1 MSNELITQESYAIID
16 WKNTQ
21 TLTEIKKICSQTPLS
36 DVEFSCFVALGKS
49 TGLNPF
55 LREMWAVKYGNS
67 AAQIFVGRDGYRKA
81 AQKNPQ
87 YDYHQSEAVYSNDDF
102 KVCNGE
108 INHSYGM
115 QDRGELI
122 GAYCIV
128 KRHGS
133 SRPIYTY
140 VALKE
145 YDTKQSVWKTKP
157 ATMIKKVAEAQ
168 GLRAAFQEQLGGTYA
183 EEEEYTREPKKVVG
197 NYPPEMSTI
206 DRIKQSYATRKGT
219 SNESMLD
226 NKQDMC
232 NIFEG
237 ETIENTIETNENV
250 IPSYVVETGIKE
262 NKSVNKD
269 RKSEKCTKEQIV
281 KIEGLSYMCDFPPE
295 RLRKALNHYGV
306 AILPELSSDQAEDFI
321 SILEKEDT
329 KNV

>member
-1 MSNELITQESYAIID
+1 MSNELITQETYAIID
-16 WKNTQ
+16 WKNAQ

-140 VALKE
+140 VSLKE

-206 DRIKQSYATRKGT
+206 ERVKQSYSTRKGN
-219 SNESMLD
+219 SDEHMSGNE
-226 NKQDMC
+226 QDMC
-232 NIFEG
+232 DISEG
-237 ETIENTIETNENV
+237 ETIENSIETNENIIINEV
-250 IPSYVVETGIKE
+250 GETRIEE
-262 NKSVNKD
+262 NQYSGKNSKAG
-269 RKSEKCTKEQIV
+269 KCTQEQIV
-281 KIEGLSYMCDFPPE
+281 KIEGLTFMCDFPPE
-295 RLRKALNHYGV
+295 RMRKALNHYGV
-306 AILPELSSDQAEDFI
+306 AIIPELNSEQADEFIDILIRED
-321 SILEKEDT
+321 K
-329 KNV
+329 